1 MKFYSNLISATAL
14 LLFVINPALAQ
25 KRPLHKEG
33 AKQRPTFASLDAD
46 TNGSIDFTE
55 FSSHQLPHGNHQTV
69 FSIIDTDNNGLIS
82 ENEYV
87 THKPPRNKKEG
98 MS

>member
-1 MKFYSNLISATAL
+1 MNVRLKLILTTAL
-14 LLFVINPALAQ
+14 LLLVMNPVLAE

-33 AKQRPTFASLDAD
+33 AKQRPTFSSLDAD
-46 TNGSIDFTE
+46 TYGSIDFTE

-69 FSIIDTDNNGLIS
+69 FSIIDTDSDGLIS

-87 THKPPRNKKEG
+87 THTPPRNKKGG